1 MIAAALRT
9 AHRREASRVGGEVV
23 FPQTVTS
30 CGSSVTASQYVGGGL
45 IGVNPDFSDPPDVS
59 HVFFSVYFR
68 NGFPSHIVIGEYDK
82 TGTLRDG
89 PFTISMRRLDL

>member
-1 MIAAALRT
+1 LKVNGST
-9 AHRREASRVGGEVV
+9 GVTTSHGNTGVYEVV

-68 NGFPSHIVIGEYDK
+68 SGFPSHIVIGEYDK
-82 TGTLRDG
+82 TGTLTDG
-89 PFTISMRRLDL
+89 PFTISMFCS